1 VELTEKGVVVSAVAV
16 TPILVAPVYVRWLAL
31 DKKQKGKEGGG
42 RGCPRRKMGGGG
54 KERW

>member
-42 RGCPRRKMGGGG
+42 SWLPEKENGRWG
-54 KERW
+54 KRAW